1 MDAIPKPT
9 DPLIG
14 ARLDG
19 RYLLTGVLGRG
30 GMGIVYEGV
39 HEALGRPVA
48 VKVLSAAIAAEEVV
62 VQRFLREARIA
73 AGLGH
78 GNIVDVSDLGHL
90 PDGRPYLVMPRISG
104 ISFSDLL
111 SQYGPQSP
119 ARVVELLRGVASA
132 LDLVHAKGLIHRD
145 VKPENLMFVVREDGS
160 ETVMLMD
167 FGIAVLI
174 SPTAMRL
181 TGEGVVCGTPAYLA
195 PESARGEDADHRVD
209 VYALATVAF
218 ELITGDLPFDAENP
232 LRILPM
238 KAFRDPPRLSDRGDR
253 QFPDAVETVMARGL
267 ARLPEERFETAG
279 AFVQALEFAVN
290 PGAAKRASLR
300 PETQMLAAPKPRRMT
315 ESSELPAGSSDEIE
329 LEESLHASE
338 PAPAAPAIAAI
349 EQMETQL
356 TPRSAAVQTVAGSPG
371 ATANPSSMPPA
382 PPRSRRGVVAVIA
395 ASGFVLAGLVFA
407 LVWKDPAAQPAP
419 PPRAPAVTARKPA
432 PAPVVAPVVAQPAA
446 VQPEPVAPL
455 QPESAVQA
463 AAPEAIAARE
473 PARVTKAARSRPAQT
488 APIPPVAAPSPS
500 PVAPAT
506 RAGEPS
512 APARA
517 AAAPT
522 AETADALNKVAGQAL
537 LQGHLARA
545 ADLYTQATVRDPR
558 SAAAWRGLGLTSER
572 LGRTRD
578 AIRAY
583 RRALQL
589 APTGVQAESVRERL
603 GQLQ

>member
-19 RYLLTGVLGRG
+19 RYLLTGVLGKG
-30 GMGIVYEGV
+30 GMGVVYEGL

-90 PDGRPYLVMPRISG
+90 PDGRPYLVMPRIIG
-104 ISFSDLL
+104 ISFSELL
-111 SQYGPQSP
+111 AQYGPQSV

-132 LDLVHAKGLIHRD
+132 LDLVHAKGLVHRD

-174 SPTAMRL
+174 SPAAVRL
-181 TGEGVVCGTPAYLA
+181 TGEGVVCGTPAYIA

-218 ELITGDLPFDAENP
+218 ELLTGELPFDSENP

-238 KAFRDPPRLSDRGDR
+238 KAFRDPPRLCDRTDR
-253 QFPDAVETVMARGL
+253 QFPDAVEAVLARGL

-279 AFVQALEFAVN
+279 AFVQALEHAVN
-290 PGAAKRASLR
+290 PAAAKRHSL
-300 PETQMLAAPKPRRMT
+300 PADTQMLAAPKSRRMT
-315 ESSELPAGSSDEIE
+315 ESRELPAGSSDA
-329 LEESLHASE
+329 LALDRDVVQ
-338 PAPAAPAIAAI
+338 PQDGQAAGAAAMPDAAIAAI
-349 EQMETQL
+349 EKMETQPL
-356 TPRSAAVQTVAGSPG
+356 TPGSAAAQAAAVAPARPKS
-371 ATANPSSMPPA
+371 ASSLPPA
-382 PPRSRRGVVAVIA
+382 PPRSRRGLLLVVAAI
-395 ASGFVLAGLVFA
+395 GFVVAGLAFA
-407 LVWKDPAAQPAP
+407 VVWKDPSAPSPARVPPAA
-419 PPRAPAVTARKPA
+419 ARKPA
-432 PAPVVAPVVAQPAA
+432 PAPVVAPTPPP
-446 VQPEPVAPL
+446 VQPSAP
-455 QPESAVQA
+455 
-463 AAPEAIAARE
+463 APAQGTPAEAIAAPAE
-473 PARVTKAARSRPAQT
+473 PAPARVRPLRPRPPQT
-488 APIPPVAAPSPS
+488 APKIEPTLAP
-500 PVAPAT
+500 APAT
-506 RAGEPS
+506 PAPS
-512 APARA
+512 APAPHPPAPA
-517 AAAPT
+517 ASTAPAGET
-522 AETADALNKVAGQAL
+522 AEALNKLAGQAL

-558 SAAAWRGLGLTSER
+558 SATAWRGLGITSER

-578 AIRAY
+578 AVRAY

-589 APTGVQAESVRERL
+589 APTGQQAESVRERL
-603 GQLQ
+603 GQLE